1 MGLKAYLT
9 RRIVYSIILIFAVIT
24 VNFLIF
30 SMMPGDPMQQY
41 VSSLKGNMDA
51 TRYEKLRHDLGL
63 DQPLHERYF
72 TTLVNMLTFNL
83 GEDKVTGDPVFNS
96 MKTPLLNT
104 LILMVSAEVI
114 SIIVGVLLGVVAAYK
129 RGGVLDTS
137 LTTGS
142 LVTYSVPIFFVGW
155 LMILFF
161 AVQLHWFPSGMTQ
174 PPEWIRNPPPNMIAY
189 IVGRLRYIVLPALTL
204 FLFTVGGWILFT
216 RACVLETINE
226 DYVLTA
232 RAKGLKERTILYKHI
247 LKNASLPIITNVALA
262 FAFLVS
268 GAIITETLFSY
279 NGMGLLTWRAIYPVP
294 NLTLLQAIF
303 YISALLVIVANFI
316 ADLLYGVI
324 DPRVRYE

>member
-9 RRIVYSIILIFAVIT
+9 RRIVYSIILILAVIT

-30 SMMPGDPMQQY
+30 AMMPGDPMQQY

-51 TRYEKLRHDLGL
+51 KRYEKLRHDLGL

-72 TTLVNMLTFNL
+72 MTLVNMLTFNL
-83 GEDKVTGDPVFNS
+83 GEDRVTGDPVFNS
-96 MKTPLLNT
+96 MKTPILNT
-104 LILMVSAEVI
+104 LILMGFAEVI

-155 LMILFF
+155 LVILFF

-174 PPEWIRNPPPNMIAY
+174 PPGWIRNPPPDMIAY

-216 RACVLETINE
+216 RACILETINE